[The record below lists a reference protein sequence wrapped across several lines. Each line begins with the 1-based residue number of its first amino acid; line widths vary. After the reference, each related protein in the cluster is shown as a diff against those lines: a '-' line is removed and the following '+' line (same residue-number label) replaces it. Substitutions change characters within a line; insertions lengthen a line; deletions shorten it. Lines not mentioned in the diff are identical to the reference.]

1 MALEKF
7 RASPLPIPP
16 AEYSPEHFRQLIR
29 VIELYFSQLDSLTP
43 NQAES
48 YRANFFYGGEF
59 IGDLTGDVVADTA
72 TVKLL
77 NTIQAYI
84 QAATINT
91 LTANYAK
98 LQSILNNRIVSKDVM
113 ADHFYANDFE
123 GFGDGIILPHIAA
136 SDSTDQYAGGDDTPT
151 VVEWNTLDS
160 GFGWTLNSPGSA
172 TAAYAGI
179 YKITYS
185 LQFTNTDNDIYYV
198 AVWMQVN
205 GSDVPNSTT
214 LFHIP
219 ARKSATPGEEGFA
232 VGYSEITFE
241 VAVGDEIELYWATDK
256 AYSPTGPIDGVY
268 MFHESAWTTGGGK
281 PYNRPAVPSAIG
293 SIVFVS
299 ALNKTKVAPLPV
311 YGYGQVGNVT
321 VTIG

>member
-123 GFGDGIILPHIAA
+123 GFGDGVIFPHIAA
-136 SDSTDQYAGGDDTPT
+136 SDSTDQYADADDDPT
-151 VVEWNTLDS
+151 LVEFNTLDS

-172 TAAYAGI
+172 TASYDGI
-179 YKITYS
+179 YKITFR
-185 LQFTNTDNDIYYV
+185 LQFINTANAIHY
-198 AVWMQVN
+198 ATVWLQVN
-205 GSDVPNSTT
+205 GSDVPNSSTIFT
-214 LFHIP
+214 IP
-219 ARKSATPGEEGFA
+219 ARKSATPGEEGYLS
-232 VGYSEITFE
+232 GYSEITFE
-241 VAVGDEIELYWATDK
+241 MAAGDDVELYWATDQ
-256 AYSPTGPIDGVY
+256 AYVVSPATDGVY
-268 MFHESAWTTGGGK
+268 LLHDAAQVS
-281 PYNRPAVPSAIG
+281 PYARPAIPSVIG
-293 SIVFVS
+293 SITFVS

-311 YGYGQVGNVT
+311 YGYGQVGAVT
-321 VTIG
+321 VSTNLG